1 MKAYVTYAHST
12 WGLKIKAKTSTAEVQ
27 VDLNPLGP
35 ALSSKSNLGVSSLKN
50 DKGSSFIA
58 LTSIAE
64 SILLHNPVKGDIIVS
79 RLGKGFVGTILKI
92 LSRDKIQV
100 TILLYSL

>member
-1 MKAYVTYAHST
+1 MKA
-12 WGLKIKAKTSTAEVQ
+12 KISTAELQ
-27 VDLNPLGP
+27 VDLNPFGP
-35 ALSSKSNLGVSSLKN
+35 ALSKRSNLGVSSLKN
-50 DKGSSFIA
+50 DKGSSRIA

-64 SILLHNPVKGDIIVS
+64 SILFINPEKGAMIVS
-79 RLGKGFVGTILKI
+79 RLGNGFVGTILKI